1 MSSIDSYSLS
11 SLSQI
16 LYMAT
21 VPQMAVKRNIDDV
34 NNVEYP
40 EQVREI
46 SPTVVIINE
55 MKQLSRHAIDVMS
68 RYSNKEIYDY
78 RVQFNDTRKHV
89 AFTDFDLAELNLTDT
104 LPEKKSMRNV
114 LSGYNYQYMPLA
126 DFVDGTHF
134 VNYSSFINNN
144 RYHARPINVKMH
156 TRDIEYARFF
166 IANAHELIS
175 EWTQYVPLEFGDI
188 KITTE
193 QIIAGLSTT
202 VPLPVD
208 AITTIDDT
216 SIVVKAGTFP
226 TILTYTAMPGAGKTL
241 ACMAAARFA
250 LQSERCK
257 ESYQTMNQAQ
267 FNPLSGGFY
276 EYREINTLLPVI
288 CFMTPTPLMK
298 QTIAAA
304 HKFMAGS
311 NITVWVGLTH
321 GMLKDAHAHGRPI
334 FWILPQDQRTTKM
347 LIDSKGYSYY
357 ADYIDE
363 MNTSMT
369 KRGDPSKAS
378 PMQTVIIQATP
389 KKLIDSTVNKP
400 KSILRTEFCKP
411 KQQFDMSDPFTN
423 ACMRNSMLPDWIRIA
438 WNKKAV
444 TMMPDGYH
452 IHNVMAKSNNLN
464 HIFGQENAPL
474 APRSMADNIS
484 SLVPLRNTTFNQ
496 ETMNE
501 FVARAN
507 AGVSPPELLQ
517 ILRDMRDAISEPDR
531 ERNTINSLVRTI
543 INMTTV
549 VDQSAT
555 DPPECPVLLEP
566 IPVDKAAI
574 LPCCSNVLHIDALK
588 GLQRRICPMCRAPL
602 NETFTFGAAEAR
614 DPVYAHDYS
623 GPLEDGLKQLSNA
636 RLTAL
641 NAVEN
646 TIRNVLARKPDAR
659 IILSSYNATDARE
672 SITGFC
678 NDIKRDYPNLELYFI
693 GSRGKQFNI
702 NRYNDPS
709 FTNPQIVVLNT
720 STNSNNSQGLDL
732 HNTYVTILIGRSR
745 SDIKVQLIGRCC
757 RTGTSGTRVLVN
769 IEY

>member
-1 MSSIDSYSLS
+1 MS
-11 SLSQI
+11 
-16 LYMAT
+16 T
-21 VPQMAVKRNIDDV
+21 VPFNATGVKRDIDQV
-34 NNVEYP
+34 HNVEYP
-40 EQVREI
+40 DPVREI
-46 SPTVVIINE
+46 SHAAFIINE
-55 MKQLSRHAIDVMS
+55 MKQISQHAIDVMS
-68 RYSNKEIYDY
+68 RYTNVEIYMY
-78 RVQFNDTRKHV
+78 RSKFNDTGKHI
-89 AFTDFDLAELNLTDT
+89 AFTDFDLAALNLPET
-104 LPEKKSMRNV
+104 LPNKKSMRSV
-114 LSGYNYQYMPLA
+114 LSGSEYKYMPLTE
-126 DFVDGTHF
+126 FVEGTHF

-144 RYHARPINVKMH
+144 RYRTCPIHVKRH

-166 IANAHELIS
+166 RANADELIS

-193 QIIAGLSTT
+193 QIMAGLSTT

-208 AITTIDDT
+208 TVTVIDDT

-226 TILTYTAMPGAGKTL
+226 TILTYTAMPGAGKTC
-241 ACMAAARFA
+241 ACMTAARFA

-257 ESYQTMNQAQ
+257 ASYQGMNQSQ

-311 NITVWVGLTH
+311 DVTVWVGLTH
-321 GMLKDAHAHGRPI
+321 GTLKEAHAHGRPI
-334 FWILPQDQRTTKM
+334 FWVLPQDQRTTQM
-347 LIDSKGYSYY
+347 LINSKGYSYY

-363 MNTSMT
+363 MNMSMT
-369 KRGDPSKAS
+369 KRGDPSRAS
-378 PMQTVIIQATP
+378 PMQTIIIQATP
-389 KKLIDSTVNKP
+389 KKLIDSTTNKP
-400 KSILRTEFCKP
+400 KSILRAEFCRP
-411 KQQFDMSDPFTN
+411 KQQFDMSDSFTN

-452 IHNVMAKSNNLN
+452 IHNVMAKSTNINRV
-464 HIFGQENAPL
+464 FGQENAPL

-484 SLVPLRNTTFNQ
+484 SLVPIRSTTFTQ
-496 ETMNE
+496 ETMNS

-507 AGVSPPELLQ
+507 AGVSPPELLK
-517 ILRDMRDAISEPDR
+517 ILREMRDAISAPDR

-543 INMTTV
+543 GNMTAV
-549 VDQSAT
+549 VEQNAT

-574 LPCCSNVLHIDALK
+574 LPCCSNVLHIDALA

-602 NETFTFGAAEAR
+602 NETFTFGASQAR
-614 DPVYAHDYS
+614 EPLYAANYS
-623 GPLEDGLKQLSNA
+623 GPLEDGLKQLSSA

-641 NAVEN
+641 NAIDN

-659 IILSSYNATDARE
+659 IILSSHNATDARE
-672 SITGFC
+672 VITGFC
-678 NDIKRDYPNLELYFI
+678 DDIKRDYPNLELYFI
-693 GSRGKQFNI
+693 GSRSGKKFDI
-702 NRYNDPS
+702 NKYNDS
-709 FTNPQIVVLNT
+709 TRTNPQIVVLNT
-720 STNSNNSQGLDL
+720 STDSNNSQGLDL
-732 HNTYVTILIGRSR
+732 HNTYATIIIGRSR
-745 SDIKVQLIGRCC
+745 DDIKIQLIGRCC
-757 RTGTSGTRVLVN
+757 RTGTSGSRVLVN
-769 IEY
+769 VEY

>member
-1 MSSIDSYSLS
+1 MISPIYSYSLS

-16 LYMAT
+16 LYMAA

-34 NNVEYP
+34 NNAEYP
-40 EQVREI
+40 EPVREI

-55 MKQLSRHAIDVMS
+55 IIQLSQHAIDVMS
-68 RYSNKEIYDY
+68 RYSSKELYDY
-78 RVQFNDTRKHV
+78 RVNKSGEHI
-89 AFTDFDLAELNLTDT
+89 AFTDFDLAELNLPGT
-104 LPEKKSMRNV
+104 LPLKKSLHNV
-114 LSGYNYQYMPLA
+114 LSGDDYQYMPLTE
-126 DFVDGTHF
+126 FVEGTHF
-134 VNYSSFINNN
+134 VNYSTFINNN
-144 RYHARPINVKMH
+144 RYRTSPINIKMH

-166 IANAHELIS
+166 RANAHELIS
-175 EWTQYVPLEFGDI
+175 EWTQYVPLEFGNI
-188 KITTE
+188 KITPE
-193 QIIAGLSTT
+193 QIMAGLSTT

-208 AITTIDDT
+208 AVTTIDDT

-226 TILTYTAMPGAGKTL
+226 TILTYTAMPGAGKTC

-250 LQSERCK
+250 LQSERCY
-257 ESYQTMNQAQ
+257 EAYQTMNQSQ

-276 EYREINTLLPVI
+276 EYREINTLLSVI

-304 HKFMAGS
+304 HKFMAGAD
-311 NITVWVGLTH
+311 ITVWVGLTH
-321 GMLKDAHAHGRPI
+321 GTLKEAHAHGRPI
-334 FWILPQDQRTTKM
+334 FWVLPQDQRTTKM
-347 LIDSKGYSYY
+347 LINSKGYSYY

-369 KRGDPSKAS
+369 KRGDPAKAN

-389 KKLIDSTVNKP
+389 KKLIDSTINKP
-400 KSILRTEFCKP
+400 NAILRTEFCRP
-411 KQQFDMSDPFTN
+411 KHQFDMTDSFTN

-444 TMMPDGYH
+444 AMMPDGYH
-452 IHNVMAKSNNLN
+452 IHNVMAKSTNLN
-464 HIFGQENAPL
+464 RIFGKENAPL

-484 SLVPLRNTTFNQ
+484 SLVPIRNTTFNQ
-496 ETMNE
+496 ETMNS

-517 ILRDMRDAISEPDR
+517 ILRDMRDAISDPAR
-531 ERNTINSLVRTI
+531 EHNTINSLARTI
-543 INMTTV
+543 INMTGV

-574 LPCCSNVLHIDALK
+574 LPCCSNVLHVDALA
-588 GLQRRICPMCRAPL
+588 GLQRRVCPMCRAPL
-602 NETFTFGAAEAR
+602 HDTFTFGTADVR
-614 DPVYAHDYS
+614 TPMYAHDYS

-636 RLTAL
+636 RLTAV

-659 IILSSYNATDARE
+659 IILSSYNATDSRDV
-672 SITGFC
+672 ITGFC
-678 NDIKRDYPNLELYFI
+678 NDIKRDHPNLELYFI
-693 GSRGKQFNI
+693 GSRGKKFDI

-709 FTNPQIVVLNT
+709 FTNPQIAVLNT
-720 STNSNNSQGLDL
+720 STSSNNSQGLDL
-732 HNTYVTILIGRSR
+732 HNTYVTIVIGRSR
-745 SDIKVQLIGRCC
+745 SDIKAQLIGRCC

-769 IEY
+769 VEY